1 MSQLASRVAEVRAFN
16 RFYTRLI
23 GVLGDSHLE
32 SPFSLAQVRVLYELA
47 NQPAPTATTLCGEL
61 ALDPGYLSR
70 MLREL
75 ERRGLVTRQRS
86 TTDARRQQLA
96 LTGQGKRVIR
106 DLDRKATA
114 AIEGVLE
121 RVPPDR
127 QPAVVRGMQQIRGAF
142 EPVAAEP
149 YLLRPHRPG
158 DMGWVVH
165 RHGVLYA
172 EEYGWDERFEGM
184 VARITAD
191 FIANFDPARVRC
203 WIAERGGAIVGSVFL
218 VARSKTVAQL
228 RMLYV
233 EPSTRGLGIGRR
245 LVAECT
251 RFARQVGYRKIMLWT
266 NDVLVSARKIY
277 EAEGYRLVA
286 QESHEEFGER
296 LVGQT
301 WELALTG
308 KQP

>member
-1 MSQLASRVAEVRAFN
+1 MSALASRVAEVRAFN

-47 NQPAPTATTLCGEL
+47 NQPAPTATTLCSEL

-75 ERRGLVTRQRS
+75 ERGGLVTKQRS
-86 TTDARRQQLA
+86 ATDGRRQQLA

-114 AIEGVLE
+114 AIENMLE

-127 QPAVVRGMQQIRGAF
+127 QPAVVQGMQQIRGAF
-142 EPVAAEP
+142 EPCSAKP

-158 DMGWVVH
+158 DMGWIVH

-184 VARITAD
+184 VARIAAD
-191 FIANFDPARVRC
+191 FIASFDPAREHC
-203 WIAERGGAIVGSVFL
+203 WIAERDGAIVGSVFL
-218 VARSKTVAQL
+218 VARAKTIAQL

-251 RFARQVGYRKIMLWT
+251 RFARQAGYRKIMLWT
-266 NDVLVSARKIY
+266 NDVLISARKIY
-277 EAEGYRLVA
+277 QAEGYRLVS
-286 QESHEEFGER
+286 EEPHDEFGER
-296 LVGQT
+296 MVGQT

-308 KQP
+308 T